1 MRRSPS
7 MAPPPVAQHV
17 VSHDGTR
24 IELLAL
30 GSGPPIVFVHG
41 SLTTGR
47 EWLPVASL
55 LADRFTCLVMHRRG
69 RATGHDQA
77 AYSLD
82 AECDDI
88 AAVIAASGQD
98 AHIVG
103 HSYGALCALET
114 ARRGRTGR
122 LILYEP
128 PLPIDG

>member
-77 AYSLD
+77 AHPL
-82 AECDDI
+82 AAGCDRI
-88 AAVIAASGQD
+88 AAPIAPSRGEGD
-98 AHIVG
+98 IV
-103 HSYGALCALET
+103 
-114 ARRGRTGR
+114 
-122 LILYEP
+122 
-128 PLPIDG
+128 